1 MIRYA
6 LKDFRHLVAIGS
18 LQPTTTPE
26 AEKTAIRELEFRGTD
41 VVSPGPP
48 EAGSKKQKVQG
59 AKGQGEHLCRGNDHL
74 IAILVHKRFSL
85 RPPYQAW

>member
-1 MIRYA
+1 ME
-6 LKDFRHLVAIGS
+6 
-18 LQPTTTPE
+18 LQLRDGLRRISE
-26 AEKTAIRELEFRGTD
+26 AEKTAMWELEFRETD

-48 EAGSKKQKVQG
+48 AAGSKKQEVQD
-59 AKGQGEHLCRGNDHL
+59 AKWPGEHLCRGNDHL